1 MSKLFSTVK
10 NLWKTKPLFSNCVT
24 YGALYG
30 AAELSQ
36 QCLIRKVFVSR
47 IHSLVVIIHHYA
59 NEGKIICYSYG
70 SQNRLVS

>member
-1 MSKLFSTVK
+1 MSKLFSSVK

-47 IHSLVVIIHHYA
+47 IQYKLVVLRH
-59 NEGKIICYSYG
+59 ND
-70 SQNRLVS
+70 VT